1 MSSPLLVKISR
12 DGKEIGTYEVKEAV
26 RLLVYGT
33 LKESDF
39 YWHEGMTE
47 WAPLLKLQAS
57 EARRQLAERAEQ
69 LKQEEAIKAEQLKQE
84 EAIKAEQLKQEEAI
98 KAEQLAQEQAFK
110 YEQLARERAKAKE
123 EEKAKAKQNED
134 AISTAA
140 RALWVKKMATERLDE
155 AGGCFKAVGVGA
167 LLIGGV
173 ALLAALTGDDGGSA
187 IRQQVRTQQMTNGI
201 LLMILGCIIAKR

>member
-1 MSSPLLVKISR
+1 MSTPLLVKISR
-12 DGKEIGTYEVKEAV
+12 DGKEIGTYEAKEAV

-33 LKESDF
+33 LKETDF

-57 EARRQLAERAEQ
+57 EARRQLAERAVQ
-69 LKQEEAIKAEQLKQE
+69 QKQEEAIKAEQLKQE
-84 EAIKAEQLKQEEAI
+84 QT
-98 KAEQLAQEQAFK
+98 FK

-140 RALWVKKMATERLDE
+140 RALWVKKMASERLDE
-155 AGGCFKAVGVGA
+155 SGDWFKLIGVLVFLVGGMVLFGA
-167 LLIGGV
+167 L
-173 ALLAALTGDDGGSA
+173 AGDDAGSA
-187 IRQQVRTQQMTNGI
+187 IRQQVRTQWMTNGI
-201 LLMILGCIIAKR
+201 LLMILGCIIAKK